1 MNEIRNFVIQKVFG
15 WYSQFLD
22 LCKTK
27 FKNNTRVKLISVTY
41 WIKLWL
47 STQAQWSWHIWMY
60 YSLMCVRIA
69 KCWFPTFIERAM
81 RCNMYVTYQ
90 FGDTIRSTPF
100 QLRIQWFSKWSSL
113 CHMACVQFT
122 LVVLVCSHRACSW
135 ETECH
140 EDAYVESSAFVEW
153 KFQRLVENL
162 RYCWWSCW

>member
-27 FKNNTRVKLISVTY
+27 FKNDARVKLISVTY

-47 STQAQWSWHIWMY
+47 VTQAQWSWHIWMY
-60 YSLMCVRIA
+60 YSLMCVWIA
-69 KCWFPTFIERAM
+69 TCWFPTYWESYEM
-81 RCNMYVTYQ
+81 QYVSYLSVRRYNSVNSFSTAYPVVFQMKQ
-90 FGDTIRSTPF
+90 FMPHGMCPVHACCSCV
-100 QLRIQWFSKWSSL
+100 LSS
-113 CHMACVQFT
+113 CV
-122 LVVLVCSHRACSW
+122 SW

-140 EDAYVESSAFVEW
+140 EDAYVESSAFVGC

-162 RYCWWSCW
+162 RYCWCSCW